1 MDGELDCSVSNQ
13 LHSLKKHPY
22 ANWVSFL
29 VHSSSCSIV
38 PPHKTIWKE
47 KCSRKCWNSIFLQ
60 WTNFHE
66 SAGVLFPSSCPERS
80 FIQRGLI
87 GITGTEYLAIHHL
100 EGRLKILRSQLL
112 VSSRRM
118 VLLQTI
124 IWYSTSRPFQQVSYF
139 KSSQSSQNVS
149 TLPTILLIFFL
160 TVLWWNK
167 LRKIG
172 FIFCNHPILWWSA
185 HWWIWLGLLNL
196 WSPIRKFNLLHS
208 LLSAFTQIFAD
219 R

>member
-1 MDGELDCSVSNQ
+1 MLIECRFLFILHPVRLYPLTKQYERKNVAESVGTQFSCNGQIFTSQ
-13 LHSLKKHPY
+13 LVFY
-22 ANWVSFL
+22 FL
-29 VHSSSCSIV
+29 
-38 PPHKTIWKE
+38 
-47 KCSRKCWNSIFLQ
+47 
-60 WTNFHE
+60 
-66 SAGVLFPSSCPERS
+66 SSCPERC

-167 LRKIG
+167 LR
-172 FIFCNHPILWWSA
+172 
-185 HWWIWLGLLNL
+185 
-196 WSPIRKFNLLHS
+196 
-208 LLSAFTQIFAD
+208 
-219 R
+219 

>member
-1 MDGELDCSVSNQ
+1 MLIECRFLFILHPVRLYPLTKQYERKNVAESVGTQFSCNGQIFTSQ
-13 LHSLKKHPY
+13 LVFYFLRVAQRDALFKGDWLVLQVQSIWRSTISKVGSKSCVLSC
-22 ANWVSFL
+22 SFL
-29 VHSSSCSIV
+29 
-38 PPHKTIWKE
+38 
-47 KCSRKCWNSIFLQ
+47 
-60 WTNFHE
+60 
-66 SAGVLFPSSCPERS
+66 
-80 FIQRGLI
+80 
-87 GITGTEYLAIHHL
+87 L
-100 EGRLKILRSQLL
+100 EE
-112 VSSRRM
+112 
-118 VLLQTI
+118 
-124 IWYSTSRPFQQVSYF
+124 WYSCKLLYGIQQVSYF